1 MPRHWWTKFPSLAR
15 VKGVSKFLHLRTHR
29 DTIADDAQEGRGD
42 RLQAI
47 EEFANQVVHLKE
59 QAHEEEKRILQRTLE
74 HKVEE
79 SRTLASRSA
88 DLLGKGVDTFD
99 MAIAEIEGIKKDLV
113 AVGGDFRAVL
123 QWLAVAL
130 YVLDDRELRD
140 HILSALSPPIRAQL
154 STDLARV
161 EEHAASRAAAQG
173 ASPDTKPPPLAPPT
187 PPA

>member
-1 MPRHWWTKFPSLAR
+1 VPTHWWPKFSFLAR
-15 VKGVSKFLHLRTHR
+15 VKGVSNFLHIRSPR
-29 DTIADDAQEGRGD
+29 DTISDAKKRRGD

-47 EEFANQVVHLKE
+47 EEFANQMVRLKE
-59 QAHEEEKRILQRTLE
+59 QAYEEERRVLERTLE
-74 HKVEE
+74 HKVQEWR
-79 SRTLASRSA
+79 SLASRSA

-130 YVLDDRELRD
+130 YVLDDPGLRD

-161 EEHAASRAAAQG
+161 EEHAASRAVA
-173 ASPDTKPPPLAPPT
+173 DTKPPPLAPPT
-187 PPA
+187 PPTGPA

>member
-1 MPRHWWTKFPSLAR
+1 VPRHWWTKFPSLAR

-99 MAIAEIEGIKKDLV
+99 IAIAEIEGIKKDLV
-113 AVGGDFRAVL
+113 AVGEIFVL
-123 QWLAVAL
+123 CSNGWP
-130 YVLDDRELRD
+130 
-140 HILSALSPPIRAQL
+140 SPCMS
-154 STDLARV
+154 STIGNC
-161 EEHAASRAAAQG
+161 ASTSSRRCRRQ
-173 ASPDTKPPPLAPPT
+173 SVRN
-187 PPA
+187 